1 MKKKEFFDS
10 LKNRRVAVCGIGKNN
25 VPVIFQ
31 LLKHG
36 ANVVACDCRSREQ
49 LGETA
54 SKLECA
60 NVRLRLG
67 SDYLDYLERDGVD
80 LILRT
85 PGMKPYLPQFE
96 AARRRGIVV
105 TSEMELFFLLCPA
118 HITAVTGSDGKTTTT
133 TIVAGMLKAAG
144 YRVHVGGNIGRPLLP
159 VLNEIIPDDQVVVEL
174 SSFQLTGMTQ
184 SPNTAVITNIAPNH
198 LDWHTDMCE
207 YINAK
212 KNLIEWQTADD
223 CAVLNADN
231 QYTARFAENAKAQVS
246 LFSRHIKPQRGAW
259 LSPEGQL
266 IMTAD
271 GVDIP
276 IVAQENIFLPGAHNT
291 ENYLAAISAVWG
303 RVSPQI
309 IAEFAHSFAGVPHRC
324 ELVRELDGVK
334 WYNDSIGTSPSR
346 TIAGLEAFKQK
357 VILIAG
363 GYDKHISYEP
373 LGPVAA
379 KTVKEA
385 VLMGDTADAIET
397 AIKDCSNI
405 SVHRVNSME
414 QAVKAAR
421 KIARNGDIVFMS
433 PASASFGLYKN
444 FEERGE
450 HFRRLVMSL
459 SEK

>member
-1 MKKKEFFDS
+1 MNKISFFDS

-31 LLKHG
+31 LLEHG
-36 ANVVACDCRSREQ
+36 AYVIACDCRTRDQ
-49 LGETA
+49 LGNTA
-54 SKLECA
+54 SKLESA
-60 NVRLRLG
+60 KVKLRLG
-67 SDYLDYLERDGVD
+67 SDYLNYLEHDGVD

-85 PGMKPYLPQFE
+85 PGMKPYLEQFE
-96 AARRRGIVV
+96 SARRRGIVV
-105 TSEMELFFLLCPA
+105 TSEMELFFSLCPA

-133 TIVAGMLKAAG
+133 TIIAGILTAAG

-159 VLNEIIPDDQVVVEL
+159 ILNNILPDDRVVVEL

-198 LDWHTDMCE
+198 LDWHTDMSE

-212 KNLIEWQTADD
+212 KNLIQWQTADD

-231 QYTARFAENAKAQVS
+231 QYTAQFADKAKAQVS
-246 LFSRHIKPQRGAW
+246 LFSRNIKPRRGAW

-271 GVDIP
+271 GVDVPVIDKDD
-276 IVAQENIFLPGAHNT
+276 ILLPGTHNT

-303 RVSPQI
+303 GVSPEI
-309 IAEFAHSFAGVPHRC
+309 IAEFARSFAGVPHRC

-346 TIAGLEAFKQK
+346 TIAGLKAFKQK

-363 GYDKHISYEP
+363 GYDKHISYQP
-373 LGPVAA
+373 LGSVVA

-385 VLMGDTADAIET
+385 ILMGDTADTIEKV
-397 AIKDCSNI
+397 IKECSD
-405 SVHRVNSME
+405 VCVQRVNSME
-414 QAVKAAR
+414 QAVETAK
-421 KIARNGDIVFMS
+421 KIALNGDIVFMS
-433 PASASFGLYKN
+433 PASASFDSYKN

-459 SEK
+459 N